1 MSTLVI
7 DHDLPLAEALEGRFD
22 DLAVVSTADREE
34 TTAALADAE
43 LLVCN
48 PTRWDDRFLESLSSG
63 DWVQATSAGYAAFP
77 VEAFRDRGVRFSNA
91 TGVHDPVVA
100 EHAFAFAFAFSRTI
114 PTFVSKQA
122 ERTWGPRDEVTADLT
137 DWTGDTLTVY
147 GLGSIGE
154 TIAKRGSAFG
164 MEVYGI
170 KRDPE
175 DYDGS
180 LPAERVLAA
189 EAFHDV
195 LPGTD
200 LLVAI
205 VPLTEATRGSID
217 AEVFRALPDS
227 AVLVNVSR
235 GPVVDEAALVDAL
248 QSDEIAGAGLD
259 VFETEPLP
267 EDSPLWER
275 EDVIVTP
282 HVGGRSDTFPTR
294 FADLFAENYER
305 WRAGE
310 SLRNGIV

>member
-1 MSTLVI
+1 MPTLVI
-7 DHDLPLAEALEGRFD
+7 DHDLPLADALEDRCE
-22 DLAVVSTADREE
+22 DLAVVSTTGPGE
-34 TTAALADAE
+34 TTAALADAGM
-43 LLVCN
+43 LVCN

-77 VEAFRDRGVRFSNA
+77 VDAFRERGIGFSNA

-100 EHAFAFAFAFSRTI
+100 EHAFALAFAFSRLI

-122 ERTWGPRDEVTADLT
+122 ERTWGPRDAVTADLT

-154 TIAKRGSAFG
+154 TIAERGSAFG
-164 MEVYGI
+164 MDVYGV

-189 EAFHDV
+189 EAFQNV
-195 LPGTD
+195 LPETD

-205 VPLTEATRGSID
+205 VPLTEVTRGSID
-217 AEVFRALPDS
+217 ADVFRALPDS

-235 GPVVDEAALVDAL
+235 GPVVDEAALVEAL
-248 QSDEIAGAGLD
+248 RAGEIAGAGLD

-305 WRAGE
+305 WRAGDP
-310 SLRNGIV
+310 LRNGIV

>member
-1 MSTLVI
+1 MPTLVI
-7 DHDLPLAEALEGRFD
+7 DHDLPLADAIEGRYD
-22 DLAVVSTADREE
+22 DLEIV
-34 TTAALADAE
+34 TTDGGEGTTDALADAE
-43 LLVCN
+43 ILVCN
-48 PTRWDDRFLESLSSG
+48 PTRWDDRFLEDLSSG

-77 VEAFRDRGVRFSNA
+77 VEAFRERGIGFSNA

-100 EHAFAFAFAFSRTI
+100 EHAFAHAFAFSRLV
-114 PTFVSKQA
+114 PTFASKQA
-122 ERTWGPRDEVTADLT
+122 ERTWGPRDEVTGDLT

-154 TIAKRGSAFG
+154 TIAERGASFG
-164 MEVYGI
+164 MDVYGV
-170 KRDPE
+170 KRDPD

-180 LPAERVLAA
+180 LPAERVLATD
-189 EAFHDV
+189 EFHDV

-205 VPLTEATRGSID
+205 VPLNEGTRGSID

-227 AVLVNVSR
+227 AVLINVSR
-235 GPVVDEAALVDAL
+235 GPVVDETALVKAL
-248 QSDEIAGAGLD
+248 REGEIAGAGLD

-267 EDSPLWER
+267 EDSPLWDR
-275 EDVIVTP
+275 EDVLVTP

-305 WRAGE
+305 WRTGE
-310 SLRNGIV
+310 PLRNEIA